1 MRNTTIAEVKVI
13 QRNQVVKETM
23 LLEEICKNNTKKQ
36 EVLKKLEKDE
46 GKAWKDNGI
55 VYVEEKIYMLNNQRI
70 QEQILW
76 GNHDLV
82 DVRHSG

>member
-70 QEQILW
+70 QEQIL
-76 GNHDLV
+76 
-82 DVRHSG
+82 